1 MAHFVALAWPAT
13 LHRRSDLMTT
23 QSQFA
28 GIDRESLL
36 RGGRMVVS
44 IEGMWCAS
52 CALAVER
59 VIARAPGVI
68 GASTSF
74 AGGSALVRWDPQHF
88 DLDALL
94 ARVERLGY
102 RIVPLIDADEIEQRI
117 EAEARAVWLRLAVAV
132 FFGMWSMLGTLAL
145 YADSTLA
152 KSPEGWWIALAATVA
167 AMPVVTYCSLAFY
180 RAGWRTLIAGVPG
193 MDALVSLGVLASCLL
208 SLWRLYQGR
217 AEVYVDTATM
227 LVAFLLCGR
236 MIELH
241 ARRRNATALAALRH
255 AVPETVRRLSED
267 GICTEVPAASVAIGD
282 RVVIYA
288 GERVAVDGRVLDGE
302 SDMDRAMVTGESTP
316 VPLRPGDTVEAGCIN
331 LSCAVEVRVEK
342 AFGQRFIDRI
352 GIRMLELFGA
362 KSAVALQAERFARWL
377 IPFAVSLAGV
387 VFVYAWIADGDAS
400 GAAMRALSVL
410 VAACPCAV
418 GLALPLAYS
427 ISAASAA
434 ANGVLFRDPASLEAL
449 ALAKEM
455 HFDKTGTLTNGKL
468 EVAEIISADGV
479 GKEAVLA
486 AAALAETGIVH
497 PIAKAVRAAYA
508 ASQPAK
514 PVPPGTAQRHGRG
527 AEWNSED
534 GCHSVLAG
542 SAAWLESRRLPM
554 LAQAA
559 ASKVGIAGT
568 QIEVALDGRWIGA
581 LILRDTIRNDA
592 RDAVAAFERAGL
604 STRLVTGDV
613 ASAALPVAEV
623 VGLRPE
629 QVNAGCQPERKV
641 QIVDAASR
649 PVVFV
654 GDGVNDAL
662 ALAAADCGVAVHGAS
677 TAAVAT
683 AGVVIAHGGLD
694 TVVAAWRHARRTL
707 RTVRQNLM
715 FSIVYNV
722 GILAFAASGTI
733 PPVAAAFAMLAS
745 SISVIANTSR
755 LTTFRRC

>member
-1 MAHFVALAWPAT
+1 MA
-13 LHRRSDLMTT
+13 T
-23 QSQFA
+23 QADFA

-102 RIVPLIDADEIEQRI
+102 RIVPLVDVDEMEQRI
-117 EAEARAVWLRLAVAV
+117 DVQARAVWLRLAVAV
-132 FFGMWSMLGTLAL
+132 FFGMWSMLGALAL
-145 YADSTLA
+145 YTDPALVS
-152 KSPEGWWIALAATVA
+152 SPEGWWIAIAATVA
-167 AMPVVTYCSLAFY
+167 SLPVVTYCSLAFY
-180 RAGWRTLIAGVPG
+180 RAAWRTLIAGVPG

-208 SLWRLYQGR
+208 SAWRLYQGR

-241 ARRRNATALAALRH
+241 ARRRNATALAALRQ

-288 GERVAVDGRVLDGE
+288 GERVAVDGRVIDGE
-302 SDMDRAMVTGESTP
+302 SDIDRALVTGESTP
-316 VPLRPGDTVEAGCIN
+316 VPLRPGDAVEAGCIN
-331 LSCAVEVRVEK
+331 LSCAVQVRVEQV
-342 AFGQRFIDRI
+342 FGQRFIDRI
-352 GIRMLELFGA
+352 GIRMLELFGS
-362 KSAVALQAERFARWL
+362 KSAVALQAERFARWV
-377 IPFAVSLAGV
+377 IPFAVSLAAL
-387 VFVYAWIADGDAS
+387 VFMYAWLTDGEAS
-400 GAAMRALSVL
+400 DAAMRALSVL

-427 ISAASAA
+427 ISAASSA
-434 ANGVLFRDPASLEAL
+434 ANGVLFRDPASLESL
-449 ALAKEM
+449 ALAKEV
-455 HFDKTGTLTNGKL
+455 HFDKTGTLTDARL
-468 EVAEIISADGV
+468 EVAEIISATGV
-479 GKEAVLA
+479 TREAVLA

-497 PIAKAVRAAYA
+497 PIARAVRAAHA
-508 ASQPAK
+508 AGQPAT
-514 PVPPGTAQRHGRG
+514 PIPTGTAQRHGCG
-527 AEWNSED
+527 AEWISED
-534 GCHSVLAG
+534 RRHTVLAG
-542 SAAWLESRRLPM
+542 SASWLECRKLPM
-554 LAQAA
+554 PAQAA
-559 ASKVGIAGT
+559 ASAEGVPGT
-568 QIEVALDGRWIGA
+568 RIEVASDGRWIGA
-581 LILRDTIRNDA
+581 LILRDTVREDA
-592 RDAVAAFERAGL
+592 GAALAAFARAGL
-604 STRLVTGDV
+604 ITRLVTGDV
-613 ASAALPVAEV
+613 ASAAMPVAAA

-629 QVNAGCQPERKV
+629 QVDAGCRPERKA
-641 QIVDAASR
+641 QIIEAASR

-683 AGVVIAHGGLD
+683 AGVVIADGGLD
-694 TVVAAWRHARRTL
+694 RVVVAWLHARRTL
-707 RTVRQNLM
+707 RIVRQNLM
-715 FSIVYNV
+715 FSIAYNV
-722 GILAFAASGTI
+722 GILTLAASGAV

-745 SISVIANTSR
+745 SISVVANTSR
-755 LTTFRRC
+755 LATFRAG